1 MITVLE
7 ERPAG
12 APSNGHGL
20 SSPGH
25 QPQHGVRLAKASR
38 CAFYRGHDVTPALSA
53 AQSPV
58 GRGASANAGDRA

>member
-25 QPQHGVRLAKASR
+25 QPQHGVPREYLPRHCTWSWR
-38 CAFYRGHDVTPALSA
+38 STPWT
-53 AQSPV
+53 
-58 GRGASANAGDRA
+58 

>member
-25 QPQHGVRLAKASR
+25 QPQHGGKRS
-38 CAFYRGHDVTPALSA
+38 FHDVVDLLHVTQRP
-53 AQSPV
+53 
-58 GRGASANAGDRA
+58 